1 MSIYDTSKVQ
11 KESIGTIL
19 GTSTELLD
27 FDFMNLELIV
37 VGKTDM
43 KEVSA
48 LVDMYS
54 KRINHY
60 AKFSITYLP
69 DLRNTKNLSEQ
80 QQKIAEGEML
90 LKDITTGDY
99 VVLLDEAGEEMRSV
113 AFAQWMQKR
122 MNSGVRRLVLMIG
135 GPYGFSEAVYARANG
150 KLSLSKMTFSHQIV
164 RAIFTEQLYRAFT
177 IIKGEPYHHE

>member
-1 MSIYDTSKVQ
+1 
-11 KESIGTIL
+11 
-19 GTSTELLD
+19 
-27 FDFMNLELIV
+27 MNLELIV

-135 GPYGFSEAVYARANG
+135 GPYGFSEAVYQRANAM
-150 KLSLSKMTFSHQIV
+150 LSLSRMTFSQQIV

-177 IIKGEPYHHE
+177 ILKNEPYHHE